1 MIEAEQE
8 YFDRVWYGRHLDLM
22 VQMAGGQAEASDDIV
37 QAAMDAAERLKSRY
51 GPNEL
56 GAAMDDFEWGVWSG
70 KLSALRWIL
79 GDEWDNL
86 DT

>member
-1 MIEAEQE
+1 MVEKETWPIRNHLRRPVQR
-8 YFDRVWYGRHLDLM
+8 DVWERARKAATEVEKKYGRKNL
-22 VQMAGGQAEASDDIV
+22 
-37 QAAMDAAERLKSRY
+37 
-51 GPNEL
+51 GPW
-56 GAAMDDFEWGVWSG
+56 DDFEWGMMNG